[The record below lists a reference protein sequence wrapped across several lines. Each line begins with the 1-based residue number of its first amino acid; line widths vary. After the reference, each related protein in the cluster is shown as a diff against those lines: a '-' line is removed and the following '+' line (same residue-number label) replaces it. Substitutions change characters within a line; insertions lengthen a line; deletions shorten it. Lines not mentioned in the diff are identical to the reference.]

1 MKHIELVAESFNS
14 NRIRQTDELKQHDLQ
29 TRDHVYWKRHLINL
43 FQRFSAA
50 QMEKVISGFANK
62 SLCC

>member
-29 TRDHVYWKRHLINL
+29 TRDHAYWKRHLINL
-43 FQRFSAA
+43 FQRFSVA